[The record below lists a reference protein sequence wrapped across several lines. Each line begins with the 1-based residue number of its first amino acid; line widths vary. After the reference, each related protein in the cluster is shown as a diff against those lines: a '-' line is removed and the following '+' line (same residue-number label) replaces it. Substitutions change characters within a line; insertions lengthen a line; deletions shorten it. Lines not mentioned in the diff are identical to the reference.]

1 MKHLA
6 SILLLL
12 GVGFIHA
19 APHQEASMPREPF
32 EAGAFSVPQSRID
45 AIVFARLAKEGLAP
59 ARPCSDAVFIRR
71 VFLDVIG
78 TLPTSDEVNAFLTEK
93 ASDKRAKLLESLF
106 ARDEFADY
114 WALKWGDLLRVKA
127 EFPINLWPNPAQAYH
142 RLLRTCMRNNL
153 PLDRFA
159 RGLLTAS
166 GSNMRVPE
174 ANFFR
179 AVQNREPRSLAAA
192 ASLAFMGVRQEAWK
206 PAELDALSAF
216 FSRIGYKSTM
226 EWKEEIVFF
235 DESTP
240 VPKSPVQMPD
250 GQSLTI
256 PPDRDPRAVFA
267 DWLLQSNNPWFARNI
282 ANRAWCWLLGRG
294 IIHEPDDIRRDNP
307 PSHPE
312 LLAYLE
318 KELVSHGYDMR
329 HLFRLII
336 NSRTYQLSCIP
347 AGSNPRAIELF
358 GAYPIRRLDAEVLI
372 DAICAVTGTS
382 ETYSSAI
389 PEPFTFLPE
398 GSRAIALPDG
408 SISSSFLELFGR
420 PSRDSGLESERNSAP
435 SAAQRLHF
443 LNSSHVRAKIEQSP
457 MLRKMLR
464 ATTAPNNIATQL
476 YTAILCRPPT
486 AQESALVRETLAATA
501 NRKEALTD
509 LTWALFNTT
518 EFLCRH

>member
-1 MKHLA
+1 MKVLA
-6 SILLLL
+6 SIL
-12 GVGFIHA
+12 VGLSVGLSLA
-19 APHQEASMPREPF
+19 ASPPAVSMPLDPF
-32 EAGAFSVPQSRID
+32 ETSSFSLPPSRID
-45 AIVFARLAKEGLAP
+45 ALIFARLAKDGVTP
-59 ARPCSDAVFIRR
+59 ALPCSDAVFVRR

-93 ASDKRAKLLESLF
+93 ASDKRAKLLEALF
-106 ARDEFADY
+106 TRDEFADF

-142 RLLRTCMRNNL
+142 RLLRTCVRDNL

-159 RGLLTAS
+159 RGLLTAA
-166 GSNMRVPE
+166 GSNMRVPQ

-179 AVQNREPRSLAAA
+179 AVQSREPRALAAA
-192 ASLAFMGVRQEAWK
+192 VSLAFMGVRQESWT
-206 PAELDALSAF
+206 PAELDSLSVF
-216 FSRIGYKSTM
+216 FSRVGYKSTR

-235 DESTP
+235 DEDKPAAKAP
-240 VPKSPVQMPD
+240 VKMPD
-250 GQSLTI
+250 GQLLTL
-256 PPDRDPRAVFA
+256 PPERDPRAVFA
-267 DWLLQSNNPWFARNI
+267 DWLLQPNNPWFARNL
-282 ANRAWCWLLGRG
+282 ANRAWYWLLGRG
-294 IIHEPDDIRRDNP
+294 LIQEPDDIRKDNP

-329 HLFRLII
+329 HLFRLIV

-347 AGSNPRAIELF
+347 TDANPRTLELF

-382 ETYSSAI
+382 ETYSSVI

-398 GSRAIALPDG
+398 GSRAIGLPDG

-420 PSRDSGLESERNSAP
+420 PSRDSGLEAERNSSP
-435 SAAQRLHF
+435 SPAQRRHF
-443 LNSSHVRAKIEQSP
+443 LNSSQIRGKIEQSST
-457 MLRKMLR
+457 LRKLLR
-464 ATTAPNNIATQL
+464 NGGAPNNIANQL

-486 AQESALVRETLAATA
+486 AGEVTLVRETLSAAP
-501 NRKEALTD
+501 NRKEALID
-509 LTWALFNTT
+509 LTWALLNTS

>member
-1 MKHLA
+1 MKPLA
-6 SILLLL
+6 SMLLLL
-12 GVGFIHA
+12 SAALSHA
-19 APHQEASMPREPF
+19 APPLEASMPREPF
-32 EAGAFSVPQSRID
+32 ETSAFSVPQSRID

-59 ARPCSDAVFIRR
+59 ALPCSDAVFFRR

-78 TLPTSDEVNAFLTEK
+78 TLPSRDEWAAFQADK
-93 ASDKRAKLLESLF
+93 AADKRAKLLEALF
-106 ARDEFADY
+106 TRDEFADY

-142 RLLRTCMRNNL
+142 RLLRTCVRTNL

-174 ANFFR
+174 SNFFR

-192 ASLAFMGVRQEAWK
+192 VSLAFMGVRQEAWP
-206 PAELDALSAF
+206 PAELDALAAF

-235 DESTP
+235 DESKP
-240 VPKSPVQMPD
+240 AVKSPLQMPD
-250 GQSLTI
+250 GQSLDI

-267 DWLLQSNNPWFARNI
+267 DWLLRSNNPWFARNL
-282 ANRAWCWLLGRG
+282 ANRAWYWLLGRG
-294 IIHEPDDIRRDNP
+294 IIQEPDDIRKDNP

-312 LLAYLE
+312 LLAFLE
-318 KELVSHGYDMR
+318 REFVSHGYDMR
-329 HLFRLII
+329 HLFRLIV
-336 NSRTYQLSCIP
+336 NSRTYQQSCIP
-347 AGSNPRAIELF
+347 AGPNPRALELF

-372 DAICAVTGTS
+372 DAICAVTGS
-382 ETYSSAI
+382 RETYSSVI
-389 PEPFTFLPE
+389 PEPFTFLPD
-398 GSRAIALPDG
+398 GSHAIALPDG

-420 PSRDSGLESERNSAP
+420 PSRDSGLEAERNSNP
-435 SAAQRLHF
+435 SGAQRLHL
-443 LNSSHVRAKIEQSP
+443 LNSSQIRSKIDQSP
-457 MLRKMLR
+457 VLRKLLR
-464 ATTAPNNIATQL
+464 NPGTPNNTAVQL

-486 AQESALVRETLAATA
+486 ATEKSLVGDTLGATP
-501 NRKEALTD
+501 NRKDALTD
-509 LTWALFNTT
+509 LIWALFNTT